1 MLTTARDLRR
11 HLIRWENEWY
21 YAKHNGHVA
30 RMQELDWYIR
40 LLRVR
45 LARAEEQEA
54 A

>member
-1 MLTTARDLRR
+1 MLTTVRDLRR

-21 YAKHNGHVA
+21 AAKHGRDAA
-30 RMQELDWYIR
+30 RMHELDWYIR